1 MTKVPMSSRKLADFS
16 PGRTILYAMFITII
30 IGTCL
35 LALPFAQTHAISL
48 IDLFFT
54 ATSATC
60 VTGAFTIPL
69 SSFTLFGQMIILML
83 IQIGGLG
90 LVTMSLFL
98 LSLFVNFG
106 MATQLMAGQILEF
119 ESWPRIKNLI
129 FFIIIATFGSE
140 LIGTILFFTVF
151 RYDFA
156 TGDALFLSLFHA
168 ISSFCNAGIELFP
181 GHLQKYSTNYIVLI
195 TSTFLMFFGGIGF
208 ITWREI
214 LRYFRAKFKK
224 KRYLFSLHSKII
236 LSTSIALLMAST
248 IIFWILEQDNVLKGL
263 NGPLTLISSIFYGVS
278 MKSAGLLFLPAQSFH
293 LATMFMIMIFG
304 LIGSSPGSTGSGI
317 KIITFAIIVATVKA
331 AINSDISTNIRG
343 RRIPSDLVYK
353 AFAIVA
359 FSIGWIVLT
368 TFCLLITENN
378 PVFSDIL
385 FETISAFSTLGITT
399 NTTSQLSS
407 IGKLFIIAS
416 MIVGRVGSLTLILA
430 LKIPRHGELEGIKY
444 PEERIMLG

>member
-1 MTKVPMSSRKLADFS
+1 MSSRKLADFS
-16 PGRTILYAMFITII
+16 PGKTILYSMFITII

-35 LALPFAQTHAISL
+35 LALPLARTQAIPL

-60 VTGAFTIPL
+60 VTGVFTIPL
-69 SSFTLFGQMIILML
+69 SSFTLFGQMIILLL

-129 FFIIIATFGSE
+129 FFIILATFCSE
-140 LIGTILFFTVF
+140 FIGTLLFFTVF
-151 RYDFA
+151 KQDFA
-156 TGDALFLSLFHA
+156 TTDALFLSLFHA

-181 GHLQKYSTNYIVLI
+181 GHLEQYSTNYMVLI
-195 TSTFLMFFGGIGF
+195 TTTFLMFFGGLGF

-214 LRYFRAKFKK
+214 LKYIRAKFNK
-224 KRYLFSLHSKII
+224 KRYIFSLHSRII
-236 LSTSIALLMAST
+236 LSTSIGLLIAST
-248 IIFWILEQDNVLKGL
+248 IIFWILEQDNALKGL
-263 NGPLTLISSIFYGVS
+263 SAPLTIISSIFYGVS
-278 MKSAGLLFLPAQSFH
+278 MKSAGLLLLPAPAFQ

-304 LIGSSPGSTGSGI
+304 LIGSAPGSTGSGI
-317 KIITFAIIVATVKA
+317 KITTFAIIIATVKA
-331 AINSDISTNIRG
+331 AMTGDISTNIKG
-343 RRIPSDLVYK
+343 RRIPTELVYK

-368 TFCLLITENN
+368 TFGLLITEKNLL
-378 PVFSDIL
+378 FSDIF

-399 NTTSQLSS
+399 HTTSQLSS
-407 IGKLFIIAS
+407 LGKLFIIAS

-430 LKIPRHGELEGIKY
+430 LKTPRHGELEGIKY

>member
-1 MTKVPMSSRKLADFS
+1 MSSRKLADFS

-30 IGTCL
+30 IGTFL
-35 LALPFAQTHAISL
+35 LALPIAQVKAISF

-69 SSFTLFGQMIILML
+69 SDFTQFGHMIILIL

-98 LSLFVNFG
+98 LSLFINFG

-151 RYDFA
+151 RHDFA
-156 TGDALFLSLFHA
+156 TAQALFLSLFHA
-168 ISSFCNAGIELFP
+168 ITSFCNAGIELFP
-181 GHLQKYSTNYIVLI
+181 GYLQKYNSNYIVLI
-195 TSTFLMFFGGIGF
+195 TSTLLMFFGGLGF
-208 ITWREI
+208 ITWREL
-214 LRYFRAKFKK
+214 LRYVRAKFKK
-224 KRYLFSLHSKII
+224 KRYIFSLHSKII
-236 LSTSIALLMAST
+236 LSTSCALLMAST
-248 IIFWILEQDNVLKGL
+248 IIFWILEHDNALKNL
-263 NGPLTLISSIFYGVS
+263 NAPLTILNSIFYAVS
-278 MKSAGLLFLPAQSFH
+278 MKSAGLLFLPPQSFQ
-293 LATMFMIMIFG
+293 LATVFMIMIFG

-317 KIITFAIIVATVKA
+317 KITTFAIVIATVTA
-331 AINSDISTNIRG
+331 AMTGHISTNIKG
-343 RRIPSDLVYK
+343 RRIPTDLVYK
-353 AFAIVA
+353 AFAIIT
-359 FSIGWIVLT
+359 FSIGWIILT
-368 TFCLLITENN
+368 TFCLLITEKNFT
-378 PVFSDIL
+378 FSDIF
-385 FETISAFSTLGITT
+385 FETLSAFSTLGLTT
-399 NTTSQLSS
+399 TTTSQLSS

-430 LKIPRHGELEGIKY
+430 LKIQKHGEIEGIKY